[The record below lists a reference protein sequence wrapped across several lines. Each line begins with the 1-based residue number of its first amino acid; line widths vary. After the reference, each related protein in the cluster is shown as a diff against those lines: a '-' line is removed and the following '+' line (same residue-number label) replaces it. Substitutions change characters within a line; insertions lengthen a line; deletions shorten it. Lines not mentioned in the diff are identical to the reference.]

1 METPKEYR
9 DNLAKRIIT
18 KEMLEDCLFSVNKR
32 AKNCRNKEREYR
44 NRYRHSQYNTEST
57 YRLKKEEYYRQKEIF
72 LSLLESD
79 CIHIEKQLQ
88 KQKICERDERYPTYD
103 KLYPVVYRWDG
114 SGRYYV
120 VSIPVEKYYLFYN
133 VGEHSFHTPIPEDEL
148 SKYPNLEQVHIE
160 GLITHGQDILD
171 LLSVQFVEK
180 VLTLIASNDYT
191 FIG

>member
-1 METPKEYR
+1 
-9 DNLAKRIIT
+9 
-18 KEMLEDCLFSVNKR
+18 
-32 AKNCRNKEREYR
+32 
-44 NRYRHSQYNTEST
+44 
-57 YRLKKEEYYRQKEIF
+57 
-72 LSLLESD
+72 
-79 CIHIEKQLQ
+79 
-88 KQKICERDERYPTYD
+88 
-103 KLYPVVYRWDG
+103 
-114 SGRYYV
+114 
-120 VSIPVEKYYLFYN
+120 